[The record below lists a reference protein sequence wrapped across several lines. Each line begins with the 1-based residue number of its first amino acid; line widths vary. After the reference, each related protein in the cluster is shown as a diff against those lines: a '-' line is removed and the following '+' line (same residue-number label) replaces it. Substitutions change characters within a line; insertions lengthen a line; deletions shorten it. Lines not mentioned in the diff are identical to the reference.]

1 MSTSLA
7 MKRNKKLRLRS
18 IILFVVIVLVVS
30 AFGAYSSYQNDL
42 KPYPFP
48 SEEVLFVVESGS
60 TLNSVID
67 KLEKEGL
74 IASGK
79 SAKLYA
85 KMNDL
90 GNIKAGEYILSDGMS
105 IHDILV
111 YLSGNN
117 AIVDQVLVTIPEG
130 TWAKDVAKL
139 ISEKT
144 SVTESELLDLWNDEE
159 FLKEMIEKY
168 FFLSNDIFHEEAH
181 VALEGFLYPET
192 YYFMRET
199 TARDITIRL
208 LDHTQAILETYKEEF
223 EKSKYSMYEL
233 MTLASLVQF
242 EASNEVDMK
251 LVAGIF
257 YKRLDQGMKLQASA
271 SVCYAL
277 YDKYKTQRDCE
288 YNIDYQSKYNTY
300 IVDTFPIGP
309 ISNPGHVAIEAI
321 LYPTESDYLFF
332 VSDKERQNHYA
343 VTYEEHL
350 KNIKKYLEWGGE
362 NA

>member
-1 MSTSLA
+1 
-7 MKRNKKLRLRS
+7 MKRNRRKLRLRGLLL
-18 IILFVVIVLVVS
+18 ILGVVILVGCLS
-30 AFGAYSSYQNDL
+30 GLMAYSSYLNDL

-48 SEEVLFVVESGS
+48 ENEVLFEVESGT
-60 TLNSVID
+60 TLNAVLE
-67 KLEKEGL
+67 KLESAEL
-74 IASGK
+74 IANSN

-85 KMNDL
+85 KLNDL
-90 GNIKAGEYILSDGMS
+90 GSIRAGEYILTDGMNV
-105 IHDILV
+105 HDILV

-130 TWAKDVAKL
+130 TWAKDIAKL

-144 SVTESELLDLWNDEE
+144 NVTEQELLDLWNNEE
-159 FLKEMIEKY
+159 FLKELIDTY
-168 FFLSNDIFHEEAH
+168 FFLSDDIFHEENH

-192 YYFMRET
+192 YYFYAET
-199 TARDITIRL
+199 TPEEITHRL
-208 LDHTQAILETYKEEF
+208 LSHTSEILSQYQEEF

-242 EASNEVDMK
+242 EASNETDMK
-251 LVAGIF
+251 LVSGIF
-257 YKRLDQGMKLQASA
+257 YKRLESGMKLQASA

-300 IVDTFPIGP
+300 LVDTFPIGP
-309 ISNPGHVAIEAI
+309 ISNPGKLAIEAI

-350 KNIKKYLEWGGE
+350 KNIKKYLE
-362 NA
+362 